1 MPSQTV
7 VSAAQSALT
16 SAVNTVLPSNLATN
30 GSGHVTNA
38 TSNNGTAKPQLGFPD
53 NVFKS
58 LSLFGEAL
66 AEQSEHNEHRDAQ
79 IVNVDRFGS
88 LAAYAFSVYGI
99 STFLV
104 ALILNRTTII
114 ASSAS
119 SRARSIQPRGFMAIC
134 RRSPISQG
142 VVLAFLRLSAVII
155 LALQAKNVLI
165 ALNVI
170 GQNVNPSLTSRLAR
184 WIPSQYFKYDPVVFA
199 DDRYMKMPRHE
210 VRFGPTTDMLWP
222 VFIAVSYSLFVE
234 TFSAA
239 IKNEK
244 PFLEGG
250 LTLFELSLAIQE
262 MSSGFFFL
270 REFRIAKRP
279 SEQVLIVC
287 LFSIADQISNQLG
300 AVFYSNK
307 YRLIPSTI
315 LSSMFVWYFCSLVRA
330 GDIFSLPS
338 EIALTYAALVLT
350 LAVTVACAVILVL
363 TVLTKGARVDELNFA
378 NIFAEDHPQNE
389 LFSQYLGLDLSQDFY
404 TAIINL
410 GMVAVTQAGKSSYF
424 MAYNYVSSPRH
435 TWLEQSLWDQLT
447 KAFDPKQ
454 VISNKQQSHKILHF
468 LDENQI
474 TGYNNIIN
482 KPSQRLINGA
492 DHTEPVNRV
501 GSISL
506 RFMYFKETIRRV
518 AQLLRWAI
526 LHFLFYLPR
535 DRLLGKRKNVQD
547 GETIDAFETRRARA
561 PAFIRHLLKK
571 DGEDHRVLSNEP
583 EVSYVPQND
592 AQFSQDLSEDD
603 DSPDFDLI
611 EELDSSDSESDSEVM
626 DIYTSTQ
633 SPEYHEEAEFAVS
646 SAISELMTPDNILEL
661 FEVKDIFQ
669 NHLQYDYSATGMM
682 TRSRYNALNGEGT
695 LKDQTSELLD
705 LILSKR
711 RLQMEKEA
719 KRSPLDDDMDDIDP
733 RIACVICQTEPRTL
747 ITWPCKC
754 FAICEGCRVSLVA
767 KGMKGCVCCRQD
779 VEGVSRIYLP

>member
-1 MPSQTV
+1 
-7 VSAAQSALT
+7 
-16 SAVNTVLPSNLATN
+16 
-30 GSGHVTNA
+30 
-38 TSNNGTAKPQLGFPD
+38 
-53 NVFKS
+53 
-58 LSLFGEAL
+58 
-66 AEQSEHNEHRDAQ
+66 
-79 IVNVDRFGS
+79 
-88 LAAYAFSVYGI
+88 
-99 STFLV
+99 
-104 ALILNRTTII
+104 
-114 ASSAS
+114 
-119 SRARSIQPRGFMAIC
+119 
-134 RRSPISQG
+134 
-142 VVLAFLRLSAVII
+142 
-155 LALQAKNVLI
+155 
-165 ALNVI
+165 
-170 GQNVNPSLTSRLAR
+170 
-184 WIPSQYFKYDPVVFA
+184 
-199 DDRYMKMPRHE
+199 
-210 VRFGPTTDMLWP
+210 
-222 VFIAVSYSLFVE
+222 
-234 TFSAA
+234 
-239 IKNEK
+239 
-244 PFLEGG
+244 
-250 LTLFELSLAIQE
+250 

-287 LFSIADQISNQLG
+287 LFLIADQISNQLG

-307 YRLIPSTI
+307 YRLIPLTI

-330 GDIFSLPS
+330 GDIFSLPL

-454 VISNKQQSHKILHF
+454 VVSNKQQSHKILHF

-492 DHTEPVNRV
+492 DHTEPVKRV

-506 RFMYFKETIRRV
+506 RFIDYSESRATFEMGIVTLSILLAEGSIFRKEEGCART
-518 AQLLRWAI
+518 
-526 LHFLFYLPR
+526 
-535 DRLLGKRKNVQD
+535 
-547 GETIDAFETRRARA
+547 ETIDAFETRRARA

-583 EVSYVPQND
+583 EVSYAPQND

-611 EELDSSDSESDSEVM
+611 EELDLSDSESDSEVI

-669 NHLQYDYSATGMM
+669 NHLQYDYSAAGMM
-682 TRSRYNALNGEGT
+682 TRSRYNALNGEST

-719 KRSPLDDDMDDIDP
+719 KRLPLDDDMDDIDP

-754 FAICEGCRVSLVA
+754 LAICEGCRVSLVA